1 VAPIIFSAHH
11 MDRSPELSNML
22 EVVYEIYDEF
32 GIAHVKHSL

>member
-1 VAPIIFSAHH
+1 